1 MINQYSFVIIGLI
14 VLIGIIALCWRIFG
28 FKYVI
33 PLALLISISWVS
45 IQLFLS
51 SNMAREVGNEYFD
64 GNSEYNKPALL
75 VMYSNYWIACLA
87 AKPSVD
93 RLESN
98 LNGEVLL
105 LRIDVLSRLG
115 KPIWTKYGNAMV
127 PTFIAIDKDGNEA
140 WRQSGTVPDLNKVL
154 SIDS

>member
-75 VMYSNYWIACLA
+75 VMYSNY
-87 AKPSVD
+87 
-93 RLESN
+93 
-98 LNGEVLL
+98 
-105 LRIDVLSRLG
+105 
-115 KPIWTKYGNAMV
+115 
-127 PTFIAIDKDGNEA
+127 
-140 WRQSGTVPDLNKVL
+140 
-154 SIDS
+154 